1 MTKILEAVIKTFI
14 SFAAVT
20 IDTISIPAKIFI
32 VFMMF
37 LHSAYE
43 NEIQER
49 EIERRKHDES

>member
-1 MTKILEAVIKTFI
+1 MTKILEAVIKSFI

-20 IDTISIPAKIFI
+20 IDTIPIPAKIFV

-43 NEIQER
+43 NEIKSER
-49 EIERRKHDES
+49 